1 MRTLTEAPSIEVL
14 VANYRHSAAKI
25 REGAD
30 ADGLPS
36 RDRHSTWNS
45 TVATHTERIEAIDN
59 YMRNHDEAR
68 FHHVLTHLRDE
79 RHHLDEG
86 AVIAAQIEGMLR

>member
-36 RDRHSTWNS
+36 RDRRSTWNA
-45 TVATHTERIEAIDN
+45 TIATHAERIEAIDN

-68 FHHVLTHLRDE
+68 HHDTLVMLRDE
-79 RHHLDEG
+79 RHHLDEA
-86 AVIAAQIEGMLR
+86 AVIAAQIKQVLR